1 MLVNLRELLK
11 TLLAKNGI
19 EIINREPEDFIWARY
34 QEGLEL
40 IYVEE
45 NEVVNGDYIIN
56 FARKTELIKAN
67 KTLIC
72 VKGCTDDAKNLAK
85 RMNVELLDRGDFTSL
100 IGEFIVE
107 IYEKSKEIPLEIL
120 QEEDIEVEEVEEES
134 QDVIPI
140 FLEEVSEEGEERII
154 KPTISEDEASAIAKG
169 YVHGFDQKLILLPYF
184 VFEYSLEILVEGKI
198 ETKNVKGVMAIN
210 GVNRKYEIWRRGYE
224 TTVHID
230 LPHERL
236 EPALGLE
243 ECKKIAMEALEE
255 EYSKEEEVK
264 IEGENITIIEKRKTK
279 PKKGTL
285 KLNFLGLYYLPVW
298 VAEGR
303 DGIVMINGASGEIM
317 KENTYGFT
325 T

>member
-1 MLVNLRELLK
+1 MLVNLRDFLK

-19 EIINREPEDFIWARY
+19 EILDREPEDFIWARY
-34 QEGLEL
+34 QDGLEL

-45 NEVVNGDYIIN
+45 EEIVSGDYIIN

-72 VKGCTDDAKNLAK
+72 VKGCTDDAKNMAN
-85 RMNVELLDRGDFTSL
+85 RMNIELLDRGDFAHL
-100 IGEFIVE
+100 IGEFVLE
-107 IYEKSKEIPLEIL
+107 IYEKSKEIPMEIL

-154 KPTISEDEASAIAKG
+154 KLSISEDEASAIAKG
-169 YVHGFDQKLILLPYF
+169 YVHGFNQKLILLPYL

-198 ETKNVKGVMAIN
+198 ETKQVKGVIAIN
-210 GVNRKYEIWRRGYE
+210 GLNKKYEIWRRGYE
-224 TTVHID
+224 TTVHMD
-230 LPHERL
+230 LPHQRL
-236 EPALGLE
+236 EPTLGLE
-243 ECKKIAMEALEE
+243 DCKKIAADALSE

-279 PKKGTL
+279 PKKGTI

-303 DGIVMINGASGEIM
+303 DGMIMINGASGEIM
-317 KENTYGFT
+317 KESTYRFT